1 MKQFLKKTKRFIM
14 HYWLSI
20 SLGMIATPF
29 AIQYAY
35 QDRGRLAFGGEYL
48 VLPAMVMGAYLLR
61 QVVPA
66 ILEMIYEL
74 IYGEEEP
81 EDDTSG
87 NRSNRTG
94 NVADY
99 RRVSEADRN
108 RRRSTQRHFL
118 ATAHRSLIIFQR
130 QEIQHQHRHSI
141 AVSTACRHHK
151 AKAV

>member
-1 MKQFLKKTKRFIM
+1 M

-66 ILEMIYEL
+66 ILEMVYEL

-87 NRSNRTG
+87 NRNNRTG

-99 RRVSEADRN
+99 RRV
-108 RRRSTQRHFL
+108 
-118 ATAHRSLIIFQR
+118 QR
-130 QEIQHQHRHSI
+130 QTGIADEVVDRIIEHSFRKMELVQ
-141 AVSTACRHHK
+141 APPNTFCCYCRTN
-151 AKAV
+151 

>member
-1 MKQFLKKTKRFIM
+1 MKQFLKKVKRFII

-29 AIQYAY
+29 AVQYAY
-35 QDRGRLAFGGEYL
+35 RDRGRLAFGGEYL

-66 ILEMIYEL
+66 VIQVIYEL

-81 EDDTSG
+81 EDDRG
-87 NRSNRTG
+87 RNRSNRTG

-99 RRVSEADRN
+99 RRVSETDRN
-108 RRRSTQRHFL
+108 RRRSG
-118 ATAHRSLIIFQR
+118 
-130 QEIQHQHRHSI
+130 
-141 AVSTACRHHK
+141 
-151 AKAV
+151 

>member
-81 EDDTSG
+81 EDDTS
-87 NRSNRTG
+87 
-94 NVADY
+94 
-99 RRVSEADRN
+99 
-108 RRRSTQRHFL
+108 
-118 ATAHRSLIIFQR
+118 
-130 QEIQHQHRHSI
+130 
-141 AVSTACRHHK
+141 
-151 AKAV
+151 

>member
-29 AIQYAY
+29 AVQYAY
-35 QDRGRLAFGGEYL
+35 RDRGRLAFGGEYL
-48 VLPAMVMGAYLLR
+48 VLPAMIMGAYLLR
-61 QVVPA
+61 QIAPA
-66 ILEMIYEL
+66 VLEMIYEL
-74 IYGEEEP
+74 IHGEEEP

-108 RRRSTQRHFL
+108 RRRSG
-118 ATAHRSLIIFQR
+118 
-130 QEIQHQHRHSI
+130 
-141 AVSTACRHHK
+141 
-151 AKAV
+151 

>member
-87 NRSNRTG
+87 
-94 NVADY
+94 
-99 RRVSEADRN
+99 
-108 RRRSTQRHFL
+108 
-118 ATAHRSLIIFQR
+118 SLINTLHAETQIVSISKCAAQPVITESPTRQR
-130 QEIQHQHRHSI
+130 RTLLICVHISVICLESQPQR
-141 AVSTACRHHK
+141 
-151 AKAV
+151 

>member
-1 MKQFLKKTKRFIM
+1 MKQFLKKTKWFIT

-29 AIQYAY
+29 AVQHAY
-35 QDRGRLAFGGEYL
+35 RDRGRLAFGGEYL
-48 VLPAMVMGAYLLR
+48 VLPAVVMGAYLLR

-66 ILEMIYEL
+66 VLEMIYEL
-74 IYGEEEP
+74 IHGEEEP

-94 NVADY
+94 NVEDY

-108 RRRSTQRHFL
+108 RRRSG
-118 ATAHRSLIIFQR
+118 
-130 QEIQHQHRHSI
+130 
-141 AVSTACRHHK
+141 
-151 AKAV
+151 

>member
-81 EDDTSG
+81 MKQ
-87 NRSNRTG
+87 NRKSC
-94 NVADY
+94 
-99 RRVSEADRN
+99 
-108 RRRSTQRHFL
+108 RS
-118 ATAHRSLIIFQR
+118 
-130 QEIQHQHRHSI
+130 QHVVERESCFFI
-141 AVSTACRHHK
+141 DKRLDVLDKS
-151 AKAV
+151 

>member
-48 VLPAMVMGAYLLR
+48 VLPSMVMGAYLLR

-87 NRSNRTG
+87 NRNNRTG

-99 RRVSEADRN
+99 RRVPEADRN
-108 RRRSTQRHFL
+108 RRRSG
-118 ATAHRSLIIFQR
+118 
-130 QEIQHQHRHSI
+130 
-141 AVSTACRHHK
+141 
-151 AKAV
+151 

>member
-35 QDRGRLAFGGEYL
+35 RDRGRLAFGSEYL

-61 QVVPA
+61 QVV
-66 ILEMIYEL
+66 
-74 IYGEEEP
+74 P

-108 RRRSTQRHFL
+108 RRRSG
-118 ATAHRSLIIFQR
+118 
-130 QEIQHQHRHSI
+130 
-141 AVSTACRHHK
+141 
-151 AKAV
+151 